1 MARWKYDDP
10 NPGRLADLDILLRPG
25 QEFDAPDDW
34 LPEPN
39 PHPVYKP
46 VSPVRP
52 RDLGDQAASHPAETQ
67 EQP

>member
-1 MARWKYDDP
+1 LARWIYNANDP
-10 NPGRLADLDILLRPG
+10 GFLADLSLTLTPG

-46 VSPVRP
+46 ATKKS
-52 RDLGDQAASHPAETQ
+52 APAIAPQ
-67 EQP
+67 E

>member
-1 MARWKYDDP
+1 MRWKYDAAD
-10 NPGRLADLDILLRPG
+10 PGRLNALDLDLEPG

-46 VSPVRP
+46 VSDNKPP
-52 RDLGDQAASHPAETQ
+52 AKSAPAQAPEQ
-67 EQP
+67 E